1 MAKKVKRRVKIGNFF
16 KMLCVI
22 AIIVLLLYILFTSK
36 IKNIVITGNKNLS
49 DDEILELADLKDYPS
64 FFFTFDEEIKYNLK
78 KNKLIKSVKIKRSI
92 FNKIK
97 IEIKEYNIVLK
108 YNNRYYLEN
117 GNDYDLSSDLRV
129 PTLINEVPEKKFK
142 DLCNN
147 LSSVKS
153 DILGNISELEYDPNT
168 YDDGRFLLYM
178 NDGNSVFLTLTKF
191 EKINYYDDVL
201 MQLEG
206 KKGFLYLDSG
216 NHFKIME

>member
-178 NDGNSVFLTLTKF
+178 NDGNSVYLTLTKF

>member
-178 NDGNSVFLTLTKF
+178 NDGNSVYLTLTKF

-201 MQLEG
+201 IQLEG

>member
-168 YDDGRFLLYM
+168 YDNGRFLLYM
-178 NDGNSVFLTLTKF
+178 NDGNSVYLTLTKF